1 MHCKVPQ
8 CAVRRL
14 REEAEETRL
23 LPQPA
28 PMRGSRPLRLPQ
40 GVPLRDSDRLRAT
53 QTPGDWGT
61 GGASQGISGKKLPL
75 AQDSA

>member
-28 PMRGSRPLRLPQ
+28 PMRGSRLLSFPQ
-40 GVPLRDSDRLRAT
+40 GCHCAT
-53 QTPGDWGT
+53 QTAFALLRPQEIGEP
-61 GGASQGISGKKLPL
+61 GASQGISGKKLPL
-75 AQDSA
+75 ARASA